1 MGSFLTVCIADDT
14 DDVTDALNQLSKRG
28 MVSNVV
34 ICALDNLIDQ
44 GANAKCLHF
53 DESECTDTF
62 LAATLQRQPHE
73 TRITLACLRLR
84 VPMADGG
91 AALESWQEYLERE
104 TNCGRLIRGMVR
116 SGVQF
121 RTVTVSILRDG
132 MPMEAFSSWWD
143 VHLIHDRYALDLPTS
158 PERVSEDDSA
168 AACAFVAMCAG
179 GGWTITSDRGFR
191 TPREEGLFEGEYGA
205 VQIVRPEIRVV
216 AAVGLDQRLDVVT
229 AGAFPERQ
237 PWPAPTDI
245 STTHRPSEVAPD
257 TKLVKML
264 ANACGF
270 MVDPYRFESRLTLD
284 KWRSGRAAL
293 KWSFGRVTGDP
304 ADVLRQWEEAV
315 LTHDIEATDPLP
327 VLDSREGFVVR
338 NLDEALERFG
348 HYMDEI
354 DAIASAASE
363 LHSMRWELF
372 DYDAAVLALRGAHMP
387 GLTLGMVFQNSRW
400 PACWSDMRRYFFALL
415 DGSRL
420 PDELT
425 WEFPEYSS
433 RTEVLYWSDPG
444 AVAPDPEEDV
454 SHAFELDDG
463 LATLLGVSRISRC
476 DSMAW
481 KRADSLIR
489 REVDPYFDS
498 VHDPAGLDGDRIRK
512 NWESW
517 NGWAQRTPMAQL
529 SRRLGNAVNEAYC
542 QLANSIIPPDDDGSE
557 GELLHEL
564 TSLRAIRM
572 VSVPMTV
579 ALPVIAMV
587 LGLVG
592 WLYLGTSWVPIVLVV
607 VGLLWMLAVMTIFG
621 TSWKLVNTTQRYA
634 YVVSA
639 RWRWAMEMRH
649 HAVELT
655 RLHGVA
661 RAFDDHRAIICK
673 TIHEPFPRYGQQQ
686 MPEHRLDVEDALPRP
701 LLLASA
707 SVDERRWEQ
716 RHKEMR
722 SQIMRAGW
730 LGRSYDQMETTWK
743 AEFSALLDDQAFSD
757 PDDDYSPPGETPFRS
772 YATNEAVLG
781 PREHFRDAVVDDIAL
796 RVAARL
802 RTAMELAEVAEGHE
816 VELLTKIH
824 VDGYPA
830 LSGSALE
837 FLQFE
842 NTEVLGFDPTMAREG
857 SDTFSVSEDRSLGLA
872 PTPMRLDHWGSG
884 GSEVVFASMR
894 MLVSAPCDP
903 RDLDGV
909 VFEPEAVIER
919 DREND
924 SYKGIF

>member
-1 MGSFLTVCIADDT
+1 MGTFLTVCIADDT
-14 DDVTDALNQLSKRG
+14 DDVTDALKQLSKRG

-34 ICALDNLIDQ
+34 ICAIDDLIDQ
-44 GANAKCLHF
+44 GANARCVHL

-62 LAATLQRQPHE
+62 LATTLQRQPHE
-73 TRITLACLRLR
+73 TRITLASLRLR
-84 VPMADGG
+84 APRANDG
-91 AALESWQEYLERE
+91 ATLESWQEYLERE

-121 RTVTVSILRDG
+121 RSLTVSILRDG
-132 MPMEAFSSWWD
+132 MPMETFSSWWD
-143 VHLIHDRYALDLPTS
+143 VHLIHDRYALDLPTT
-158 PERVSEDDSA
+158 PERVSEEDCA
-168 AACAFVAMCAG
+168 AACAFVALCVG
-179 GGWTITSDRGFR
+179 GGWTISSDRGFR

-237 PWPAPTDI
+237 PWPAPTNI
-245 STTHRPSEVAPD
+245 STIHRPSDIAPD
-257 TKLVKML
+257 SDLVEKLAHV
-264 ANACGF
+264 CGF
-270 MVDPYRFESRLTLD
+270 MVDPPRFEGTLTLD

-293 KWSFGRVTGDP
+293 KWSFGRVNGDP
-304 ADVLRQWEEAV
+304 ADVLRQWEESV

-327 VLDSREGFVVR
+327 VLDSREGFVVG

-348 HYMDEI
+348 YYMDDI
-354 DAIASAASE
+354 DAVASAASK
-363 LHSMRWELF
+363 LHSKLWMLF
-372 DYDAAVLALRGAHMP
+372 DYETAVLALRDARMP
-387 GLTLGMVFQNSRW
+387 GLTLGIVNQKSRW

-420 PDELT
+420 PDELD
-425 WEFPEYSS
+425 WEHIEYSS
-433 RTEVLYWSDPG
+433 GTEVPYWSDPSV
-444 AVAPDPEEDV
+444 VAPDLEEDV
-454 SHAFELDDG
+454 SHAFDLDAG
-463 LATLLGVSRISRC
+463 LATVLGMPRISPA

-481 KRADSLIR
+481 KRADSHIR
-489 REVDPYFDS
+489 GEVDTFFDQMY
-498 VHDPAGLDGDRIRK
+498 DPEALDGGVRK
-512 NWESW
+512 SWESW
-517 NGWAQRTPMAQL
+517 NRRAERTPMAQL
-529 SRRLGNAVNEAYC
+529 ARHLGNAVDEAYHR
-542 QLANSIIPPDDDGSE
+542 LAENSTPPDDDGSE
-557 GELLHEL
+557 DELLHEL
-564 TSLRAIRM
+564 TSRRAIRL

-579 ALPVIAMV
+579 ALPVIAIV
-587 LGLVG
+587 LGLAG
-592 WLYLGTSWVPIVLVV
+592 WLYLGTTWIPIVMVV
-607 VGLLWMLAVMTIFG
+607 VGLLWMLAVMSICG
-621 TSWKLVNTTQRYA
+621 ASWKLVNTTQRYA
-634 YVVSA
+634 YVVSR

-649 HAVELT
+649 YAVELT

-661 RAFDDHRAIICK
+661 RAFDDHRSIICK
-673 TIHEPFPRYGQQQ
+673 IVHEPFPRSDQQQ
-686 MPEHRLDVEDALPRP
+686 MPEHRFDVEDALPRP

-722 SQIMRAGW
+722 NRIMRAGW
-730 LGRSYDQMETTWK
+730 LGRSYDQVEATWK

-757 PDDDYSPPGETPFRS
+757 PDDDYNPPGETPFRS
-772 YATNEAVLG
+772 FVTDEAVPG
-781 PREHFRDAVVDDIAL
+781 PREHFRDAVVDGMAL

-816 VELLTKIH
+816 AELLTKIH

-857 SDTFSVSEDRSLGLA
+857 SDTFSVSEARSLGMV
-872 PTPMRLDHWGSG
+872 PTPVRLDHWGSG
-884 GSEVVFASMR
+884 GSEVAFASMR
-894 MLVSAPCDP
+894 MLVSAPREP

-909 VFEPEAVIER
+909 VFEPVAVIEH
-919 DREND
+919 DREDD